1 MKLKS
6 NYIIEFS
13 DEWGICRCIILP
25 VTKKDID
32 RGTNAEK
39 PGLYGF
45 RGFWYKG
52 NGTKKMSYGKIYD
65 PELIE
70 NYKIIRTN
78 IKGLNKKQLQEIL
91 K

>member
-13 DEWGICRCIILP
+13 DEWGIRRCIILP
-25 VTKKDID
+25 VTQKDIN
-32 RGTNAEK
+32 RGTNAKK

-52 NGTKKMSYGKIYD
+52 NGTKKESYGKIYD
-65 PELIE
+65 LELIE

-78 IKGLNKKQLQEIL
+78 IKGLSKKQLQKIL

>member
-13 DEWGICRCIILP
+13 DKWGIYRCIILP
-25 VTKKDID
+25 VTQKDID

-39 PGLYGF
+39 PG

-78 IKGLNKKQLQEIL
+78 IKGLSKKQLQEIL